1 MYILQDDNYSLS
13 MVYRLPHYR
22 NLRLQGTQ
30 DHTLFKITLTNK
42 RYMIRVKRFLNATLV
57 QANMIIDGRGTA
69 KHFALHIHNNLIIN
83 GIKHR
88 IDTGKFIKAFGG

>member
-1 MYILQDDNYSLS
+1 MYILQEDSYSLS

-22 NLRLQGTQ
+22 NLRLQGSQ

-42 RYMIRVKRFLNATLV
+42 RYMIRVKRFLNALIPYLNLVLSGLTTLNPFV
-57 QANMIIDGRGTA
+57 VRIEYELLL
-69 KHFALHIHNNLIIN
+69 K